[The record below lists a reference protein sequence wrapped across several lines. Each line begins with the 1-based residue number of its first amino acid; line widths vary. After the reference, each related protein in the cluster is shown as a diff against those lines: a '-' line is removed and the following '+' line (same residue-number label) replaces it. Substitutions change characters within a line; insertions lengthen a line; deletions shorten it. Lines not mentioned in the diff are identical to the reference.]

1 MMNFH
6 IDGLDRLSV
15 SYASLSRISDDDLW
29 AIIEPAANTLRD
41 RMKESITR
49 LFRQRT
55 GSLRESIEVKRKT
68 AKSGAIFALVG
79 PNQKEHS
86 GQRGRRASAFESGS
100 KGFGKRKSR
109 AQGGKGGSYSGTNA
123 EVGWILEY
131 GTSRIPGRHWMEQ
144 AVTATEEEIH
154 EMLDAGFNAACEA
167 VGL

>member
-29 AIIEPAANTLRD
+29 AIIEPAANTLKD
-41 RMKESITR
+41 KMQETISG
-49 LFRQRT
+49 LFQTIT
-55 GSLRESIEVKRKT
+55 GSLLGSIEVKRKSSRGGT
-68 AKSGAIFALVG
+68 VYALVG
-79 PNQKEHS
+79 PNDKKHPKS
-86 GQRGRRASAFESGS
+86 STGKRRA
-100 KGFGKRKSR
+100 R

-123 EVGWILEY
+123 EVAWILEH

-144 AVTATEEEIH
+144 AVTSTEEELLGQL
-154 EMLDAGFNAACEA
+154 ETGFNAYCEA

>member
-15 SYASLSRISDDDLW
+15 SYASLSRISDDELW
-29 AIIEPAANTLRD
+29 TIIEPAANTLKD
-41 RMKESITR
+41 KMQENLSGFFQVI
-49 LFRQRT
+49 T
-55 GSLRESIEVKRKT
+55 GSLRESIEVKRKLS
-68 AKSGAIFALVG
+68 KGGAVYALVG
-79 PNQKEHS
+79 PNDKKHPKS
-86 GQRGRRASAFESGS
+86 STGKRRA
-100 KGFGKRKSR
+100 R

-144 AVTATEEEIH
+144 SVTATEEELLGIL
-154 EMLDAGFNAACEA
+154 EAGFNAACEA

>member
-15 SYASLSRISDDDLW
+15 SYASLSQISEDDLW

-49 LFRQRT
+49 LFRQHT

-86 GQRGRRASAFESGS
+86 GHRGRKAYAFESES
-100 KGFGKRKSR
+100 KGWGKRKSR
-109 AQGGKGGSYSGTNA
+109 AQGGHVGSYAGTNA
-123 EVGWILEY
+123 EVGWILKY
-131 GTSRIPGRHWMEQ
+131 GTSRIPAKHWMEQ
-144 AVTATEEEIH
+144 AVTDTEEELLGQL
-154 EMLDAGFNAACEA
+154 ETGFNAYLDAA
-167 VGL
+167 GL

>member
-15 SYASLSRISDDDLW
+15 SYASLSRISDDELW
-29 AIIEPAANTLRD
+29 AIIEPAANTLKD
-41 RMKESITR
+41 KMQENLSG
-49 LFRQRT
+49 LFQVIT
-55 GSLRESIEVKRKT
+55 GSLRESIEVKRKLS
-68 AKSGAIFALVG
+68 KGGAVYALVG
-79 PNQKEHS
+79 PNDKKHPKS
-86 GQRGRRASAFESGS
+86 STGKRRA
-100 KGFGKRKSR
+100 R

-144 AVTATEEEIH
+144 AVTSTEEELLGIL
-154 EMLDAGFNAACEA
+154 EAGFNAACEA